1 MYIYNMYIYNMY
13 IYIICIYIICI
24 YNMYIWY
31 VYIIC
36 IYVYIICIYV
46 YIICMYVYIYMGWL
60 FTSIDPAILD
70 WTERRADT
78 SSETPW
84 TFEGWKEKPSCSKR
98 VPLGIIEHI
107 LRRTPI
113 QPSLIYINRTEMWKT
128 PSFVDQSP
136 KGKPYV
142 TMNFPQPF

>member
-1 MYIYNMYIYNMY
+1 MY
-13 IYIICIYIICI
+13 IYIYGVVIHIH
-24 YNMYIWY
+24 
-31 VYIIC
+31 
-36 IYVYIICIYV
+36 
-46 YIICMYVYIYMGWL
+46 
-60 FTSIDPAILD
+60 
-70 WTERRADT
+70 R
-78 SSETPW
+78 SSYFGLNRKGELTHRQKHR
-84 TFEGWKEKPSCSKR
+84 EHLKGWKEKPSCSKR

-142 TMNFPQPF
+142 TMSFPQPF